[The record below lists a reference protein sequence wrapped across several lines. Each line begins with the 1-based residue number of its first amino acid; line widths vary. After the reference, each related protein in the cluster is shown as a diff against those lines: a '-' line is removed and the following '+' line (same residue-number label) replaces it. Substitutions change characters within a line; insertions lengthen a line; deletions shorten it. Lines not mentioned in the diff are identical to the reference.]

1 VGCAFATRLKEWI
14 SRLKLSSQKGGE
26 IIKWASVGEK
36 KEKETRGSGR
46 KKIFFF
52 DSFG

>member
-26 IIKWASVGEK
+26 IYQVGISWEK
-36 KEKETRGSGR
+36 RKKKQEDRGGR
-46 KKIFFF
+46 KFFL
-52 DSFG
+52 